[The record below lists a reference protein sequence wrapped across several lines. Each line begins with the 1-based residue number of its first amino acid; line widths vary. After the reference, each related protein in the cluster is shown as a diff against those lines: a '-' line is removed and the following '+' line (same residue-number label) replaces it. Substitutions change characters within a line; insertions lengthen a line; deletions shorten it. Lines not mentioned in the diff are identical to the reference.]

1 MICSNC
7 NAELQEGA
15 MFCSNCGTKIETVV
29 PEVTNETV
37 VEAPVEEPVVETV
50 VEAPAE
56 EPVVE
61 AVVEAPAEEPV
72 VEAVAEAPVEEP
84 VQPEIP
90 QAEPVKQEA
99 PKKAPE
105 ANGEKKK
112 APIGL
117 IIGIGAA
124 VVVLLVLVLGG
135 VLISSLFKSSNKQLA
150 YLKDETIYY
159 VKNMEKEDEKAIPV
173 CEVKGESAYASNK
186 VEISEDG
193 KYMYYYS
200 KVDFNYDTY
209 TYNGTLCRIKISKL
223 SDDVDKNED
232 NEEKISNDVTQYTLL
247 NKGKSVLFR
256 KANGKVVLFNGKD
269 EEDIA
274 KNVDYYYLS
283 EDEEKVILAVDE
295 GDGKDGLY
303 VYNLKTNEELEYSD
317 DYYNIQFRDD
327 ECIVFSE
334 EEEDGTLTLYRAN
347 YKEEDT
353 KELISGVYSVSGYN
367 DENNSFYYRE
377 ERLVKRSLY
386 DYIDDPYASQDAN
399 LAKPNWMDYTTVS
412 DWKESLS
419 EYDFEYYCVK
429 YPQYQSRFV
438 DWELYYDY
446 NKEAYYYVKYEDDEN
461 GDSQRIVS
469 YYDIDNETWYRLDS
483 DAFEAAEDAYEGAED
498 RINLRAELKTTEFE
512 IENYDLYFWKNGEE
526 TLIAENVDDYMYVNS
541 DIIFFTTSET
551 GGNRVS
557 IDNVYSIYDAENQI
571 RYGAYDDYDTE
582 ESSENITL
590 SYIVKGNIGSLE
602 VEGEIRDI
610 NASEDGKYLVFE
622 MGNNSTE
629 CVLDLYSVSGSEVKY
644 VETIEEDAMD
654 GAWVEDTYYYYSD
667 VSDSLGTLYAYKKG
681 KSEKIASNV
690 VASGYQNALFED
702 GNFMLMDEYDSD
714 GSDYVLLFK
723 NGEKVKFK
731 GIQEYAY
738 IEEDKI
744 LYLKNDSLYFY
755 GGKDD
760 DIRIARDVVDYYFYD
775 YEYGS
780 RF

>member
-15 MFCSNCGTKIETVV
+15 MFCSNCGTKSETVV

-50 VEAPAE
+50 VEAPA
-56 EPVVE
+56 
-61 AVVEAPAEEPV
+61 AEEPV
-72 VEAVAEAPVEEP
+72 EETVVEAP

-90 QAEPVKQEA
+90 QAEPVKQEKS
-99 PKKAPE
+99 KKASQE
-105 ANGEKKK
+105 KGEKKK

-117 IIGIGAA
+117 IIGLGAA

-135 VLISSLFKSSNKQLA
+135 VLVASLFKSSDKQLA

-159 VKNMEKEDEKAIPV
+159 VKNMEKENKEAIPV
-173 CEVKGESAYASNK
+173 CEVKGESAYATNN
-186 VEISEDG
+186 VVISENG

-200 KVDFNYDTY
+200 KVDYDY
-209 TYNGTLCRIKISKL
+209 DYNMYKGTLCRIKISKL
-223 SDDVDKNED
+223 SDDVEKNED
-232 NEEKISNDVTQYTLL
+232 NEEKISNDVTQYTVLE
-247 NKGKSVLFR
+247 KGKSVLFR
-256 KANGKVVLFNGKD
+256 KSNGKVVLYNGKD

-283 EDEEKVILAVDE
+283 DDKEKVILATDE
-295 GDGKDGLY
+295 GDGKNGLR
-303 VYNLKTNEELEYSD
+303 VCNLKTNEELEYSD
-317 DYYNIQFRDD
+317 DYYSVQFRND

-334 EEEDGTLTLYRAN
+334 EDEDGAMTLYRAN
-347 YKEEDT
+347 YKEDDT
-353 KELISGVYSVSGYN
+353 EELVSGVYSVSGYN

-377 ERLVKRSLY
+377 ERLVKRALY
-386 DYIDDPYASQDAN
+386 DYIDDPYASEDAK
-399 LAKPNWMDYTTVS
+399 LTKPNWMDYTTVS

-429 YPQYQSRFV
+429 YPQYQSRFI

-446 NKEAYYYVKYEDDEN
+446 NKEAYYYTKYEDDEN
-461 GDSQRIVS
+461 GNSTRIVS
-469 YYDIDNETWYRLDS
+469 YYDIDSQTWYRLDS
-483 DAFEAAEDAYEGAED
+483 EAFEAAEDAYEGAED
-498 RINLRAELKTTEFE
+498 RINLREELKTTEFE

-526 TLIAENVDDYMYVNS
+526 TLVTENVDDYIYVNS

-557 IDNVYSIYDAENQI
+557 IDDVYSVYDAENQI
-571 RYGAYDDYDTE
+571 RYGSYYDYDTE
-582 ESSENITL
+582 EESAEAITL
-590 SYIVKGNIGSLE
+590 NYIVKGNIGSLE
-602 VEGEIRDI
+602 VEGEVNDI
-610 NASEDGKYLVFE
+610 NVSEDGKYLVFA
-622 MGNNSTE
+622 MGSNSSE
-629 CVLDLYSVSGSEVKY
+629 CVLDLYSVSGSEIKFD
-644 VETIEEDAMD
+644 ETIEEDAMD
-654 GAWVEDTYYYYSD
+654 GNWVEDTYYYYSD

-690 VASGYQNALFED
+690 VASGYQNAVFAD
-702 GNFMLMDEYDSD
+702 GNFMLMDEYDVE

-731 GIQEYAY
+731 GIEEYAY
-738 IEEDKI
+738 IEENKI
-744 LYLKNDSLYFY
+744 LYMKNDALYFY
-755 GGKDD
+755 AGKDD
-760 DIRIARDVVDYYFYD
+760 DIRIARDVVDYYFND
-775 YEYGS
+775 YEYGN

>member
-15 MFCSNCGTKIETVV
+15 MFCSNCGTKIEIVV

-37 VEAPVEEPVVETV
+37 VEAAVEEPVVETVAEVPAEEPVVETV
-50 VEAPAE
+50 VEVPAE
-56 EPVVE
+56 ETVEETVVE
-61 AVVEAPAEEPV
+61 A
-72 VEAVAEAPVEEP
+72 P

-90 QAEPVKQEA
+90 QAEPVKQEV

-135 VLISSLFKSSNKQLA
+135 VLIASLFKSSDKQLA

-274 KNVDYYYLS
+274 KHVDYYYLS
-283 EDEEKVILAVDE
+283 EDEEKVILATDE
-295 GDGKDGLY
+295 GEGKSGLR

-317 DYYNIQFRDD
+317 DYYSVQFRND

-334 EEEDGTLTLYRAN
+334 EDEDGTMTLYRAN
-347 YKEEDT
+347 YKEDDT
-353 KELISGVYSVSGYN
+353 EELISGVYSVSGYN
-367 DENNSFYYRE
+367 DENNSFYYQE
-377 ERLVKRSLY
+377 ERLVKRTLY
-386 DYIDDPYASQDAN
+386 DYIDDPYASEDAK
-399 LAKPNWMDYTTVS
+399 LTKPNWMDYTTVS

-469 YYDIDNETWYRLDS
+469 YYDIDSQTWYRLDS
-483 DAFEAAEDAYEGAED
+483 EAFEAAEDAYEGAED
-498 RINLRAELKTTEFE
+498 RINLREELKTTEFE

-526 TLIAENVDDYMYVNS
+526 TLVTENVDDYMYVNS

-557 IDNVYSIYDAENQI
+557 IDDVYSVYDAENQI
-571 RYGAYDDYDTE
+571 RYGSYYDYDTE
-582 ESSENITL
+582 EESAEAITL
-590 SYIVKGNIGSLE
+590 NYIVKGNIGSLE
-602 VEGEIRDI
+602 IEEGLYDI
-610 NASEDGKYLVFE
+610 NASEDGKYLVFA
-622 MGNNSTE
+622 MGNNFSE

-654 GAWVEDTYYYYSD
+654 GAWIDGTYYYYSD

-738 IEEDKI
+738 IKEDKI
-744 LYLKNDSLYFY
+744 LYMKNDALYFY
-755 GGKDD
+755 AGKDD
-760 DIRIARDVVDYYFYD
+760 DIRIARDVVDYYFND
-775 YEYGS
+775 YEYGN

>member
-50 VEAPAE
+50 AEVPAE

-61 AVVEAPAEEPV
+61 TVVEAPAEETVEETV
-72 VEAVAEAPVEEP
+72 VEAP

-90 QAEPVKQEA
+90 QAEPVKQEV

-135 VLISSLFKSSNKQLA
+135 VLIASLFKSSDKQLA

-232 NEEKISNDVTQYTLL
+232 NEEKISNDVTQYTVLE
-247 NKGKSVLFR
+247 KGKSVLFR
-256 KANGKVVLFNGKD
+256 KSNGKVVLYNGKD

-283 EDEEKVILAVDE
+283 DDKEKVILATDE
-295 GDGKDGLY
+295 GDGKSGLR

-317 DYYNIQFRDD
+317 DYYSVQFRND

-334 EEEDGTLTLYRAN
+334 EDEDGTMTLYRAN
-347 YKEEDT
+347 YKEDDT
-353 KELISGVYSVSGYN
+353 EELISGVYSVSGYN
-367 DENNSFYYRE
+367 DENNSFYYQE
-377 ERLVKRSLY
+377 ERLVKRTLY
-386 DYIDDPYASQDAN
+386 DYIDDPYASEDAK
-399 LAKPNWMDYTTVS
+399 LTKPNWMDYTTVS

-429 YPQYQSRFV
+429 YPQYQSRFI

-461 GDSQRIVS
+461 GDSQKIVS
-469 YYDIDNETWYRLDS
+469 YYDIDSQTWYRLDS
-483 DAFEAAEDAYEGAED
+483 EAFEAAEDAYEGAED
-498 RINLRAELKTTEFE
+498 RINLREELKTTEFE

-526 TLIAENVDDYMYVNS
+526 TLVTENVDDYMYVNS

-557 IDNVYSIYDAENQI
+557 IDNVYSVYDAENQI
-571 RYGAYDDYDTE
+571 RYGSYSDYDTE
-582 ESSENITL
+582 DESTEEITL

-602 VEGEIRDI
+602 IEEGLYDI
-610 NASEDGKYLVFE
+610 NASEDGKYLVFA
-622 MGNNSTE
+622 MGNNSSE
-629 CVLDLYSVSGSEVKY
+629 CVLDLYSVSGSEIKFD
-644 VETIEEDAMD
+644 ETIEEDAMD
-654 GAWVEDTYYYYSD
+654 GAWIDGTYYYYSD

-738 IEEDKI
+738 IKEDKI
-744 LYLKNDSLYFY
+744 LYMKNDALYFY
-755 GGKDD
+755 AGKDD
-760 DIRIARDVVDYYFYD
+760 DIRIARDVVDYYFND
-775 YEYGS
+775 YEYGN